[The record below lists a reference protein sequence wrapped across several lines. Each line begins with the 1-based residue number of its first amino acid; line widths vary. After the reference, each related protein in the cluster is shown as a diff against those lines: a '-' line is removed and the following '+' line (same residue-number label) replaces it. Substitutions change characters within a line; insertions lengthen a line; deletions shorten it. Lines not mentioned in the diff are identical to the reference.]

1 MNTSCGISQLRRC
14 IKSFSG
20 GSIRKW
26 YATAHVPPEIQ
37 YLVRGDGIKIAYRR
51 FKPPE
56 DQRDT
61 TKPGIVFCPGFQSTM
76 EGVKALSLEKYC
88 MEKGLHYVRFC
99 LNSSFKSGIPSQTT
113 FWYIFTVHK
122 RSCRKIMFLHL
133 SVILFTG
140 EEGVHPMG
148 RHMP

>member
-1 MNTSCGISQLRRC
+1 MNTSCGISQLRKC
-14 IKSFSG
+14 IKSLSG

-26 YATAHVPPEIQ
+26 YATAHVPPELQ

-88 MEKGLHYVRFC
+88 MEKGLHYVRFR
-99 LNSSFKSGIPSQTT
+99 LDSSLKCGIPSQMT
-113 FWYIFTVHK
+113 FGTYLPSANEVAE
-122 RSCRKIMFLHL
+122 R
-133 SVILFTG
+133 
-140 EEGVHPMG
+140 
-148 RHMP
+148 